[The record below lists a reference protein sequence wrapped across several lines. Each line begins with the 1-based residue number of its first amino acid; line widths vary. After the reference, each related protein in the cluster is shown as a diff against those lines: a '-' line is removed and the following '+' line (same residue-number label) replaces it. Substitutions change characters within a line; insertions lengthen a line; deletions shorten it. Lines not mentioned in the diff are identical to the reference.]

1 MSADNWAVCPRC
13 SARRQQAAQRL
24 WDDAANAY
32 GVVTRDEYERLCN
45 TAAEH
50 ALHEVNDD
58 LTANRTFREDY
69 EITGAADGEIVINY
83 SGRCTECNLSLAFEH
98 RHPLLVEEE

>member
-1 MSADNWAVCPRC
+1 VSADNWAVCPRC
-13 SARRQQAAQRL
+13 RARRQQAAQRL

-32 GVVTRDEYERLCN
+32 GVVPRAEYERLYN
-45 TAAEH
+45 DAVEH

-69 EITGAADGEIVINY
+69 EVTGAADGEVVINY
-83 SGRCTECNLSLAFEH
+83 SGWCTECNLSLAVEH
-98 RHPLLVEEE
+98 RHPLPVEEE